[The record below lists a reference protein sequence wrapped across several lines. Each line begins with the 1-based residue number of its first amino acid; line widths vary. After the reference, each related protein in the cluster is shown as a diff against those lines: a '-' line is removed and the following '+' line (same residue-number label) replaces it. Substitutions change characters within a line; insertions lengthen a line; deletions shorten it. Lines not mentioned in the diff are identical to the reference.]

1 MYLFYLG
8 GMLFPVTPSGYEL
21 KEKNKNRTVDLLRGG
36 EVSFPVSE
44 GLCEISFKAL
54 LPMVRY
60 PFSIYEGGFKDGRF
74 FADALR
80 EMKKIAKPVWLR
92 ILRYGRRAS
101 TDICCTIEELSFKE
115 EALNGG
121 DITCE
126 LVLKQ
131 YMGYENRI
139 IDTEKGIAG
148 VAGSETI
155 AKTAEV
161 KKGDTLWT
169 IAKAVY
175 GDGGRYPEIYDK
187 NRELIEENAK
197 AKGLACSEG
206 GRYIFEG
213 MVLKV

>member
-21 KEKNKNRTVDLLRGG
+21 KEKNKNRTVDLLKGG
-36 EVSFPVSE
+36 EVSLPERE

-54 LPMVRY
+54 LPMVSY
-60 PFSIYEGGFKDGRF
+60 PFSVYEGGFKDGRF

-80 EMKKIAKPVWLR
+80 QMKKAAKPVWLR

-101 TDICCTIEELSFKE
+101 TDICCTIEELSFAE

-126 LVLKQ
+126 IVLKE
-131 YMGYENRI
+131 YMGYETRI
-139 IDTEKGIAG
+139 VDTEKGSAL
-148 VAGSETI
+148 VESENTSGSTV
-155 AKTAEV
+155 TV

-169 IAKAVY
+169 IAKGAY
-175 GDGGRYPEIYDK
+175 GDGSRFAELYNK
-187 NRELIEENAK
+187 NRELIEKQAK
-197 AKGLACSEG
+197 EKGLACSES

-213 MVLKV
+213 MVLKL

>member
-21 KEKNKNRTVDLLRGG
+21 KEKNKNRTVDLLKGG
-36 EVSFPVSE
+36 EASLPRQG

-54 LPMVRY
+54 LPMVSY
-60 PFSIYEGGFKDGRF
+60 PFGVYEGGFKDGRF

-80 EMKKIAKPVWLR
+80 QMKKQALPVWLR

-101 TDICCTIEELSFKE
+101 TDLYCTIEELSFKE

-126 LVLKQ
+126 IVLRQ
-131 YMGYENRI
+131 YEGYGTRI
-139 IDTEKGIAG
+139 IDTQGGAASVKTEKA
-148 VAGSETI
+148 AAETV
-155 AKTAEV
+155 TV
-161 KKGDTLWT
+161 KRGDTLWT
-169 IAKAVY
+169 IAKAAY
-175 GDGGRYPEIYDK
+175 GDGSKYVELYGK
-187 NRELIEENAK
+187 NRDAIESRAR
-197 AKGLACSEG
+197 AAGLACSES

-213 MVLKV
+213 MTLRL